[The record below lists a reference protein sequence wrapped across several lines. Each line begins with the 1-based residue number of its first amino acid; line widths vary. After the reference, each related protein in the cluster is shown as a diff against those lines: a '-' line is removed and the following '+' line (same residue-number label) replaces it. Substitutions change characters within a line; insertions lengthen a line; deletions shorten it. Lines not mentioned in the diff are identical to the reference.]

1 MGSCREPPYR
11 MKLAVIGD
19 PVAHSRSPAI
29 HTAALRA
36 LGIEGSYVGVRVAPD
51 DVEAMLARVRN
62 GEFDGINVTMPHK
75 RAAAEMV
82 DDLSDDARR
91 SASVN
96 TVVRG
101 AGGRLSGHSTDVTA
115 LRRLWKQTGI
125 PVDRPALVLG
135 AGGAAA
141 AACLAAPS
149 PTVYLSAR
157 RSEAARALTAAIDR
171 PAVVV
176 PWQSAVSDSV
186 VINATAL
193 GMKGEELA
201 GRVMVLASGL
211 VDMAYGSDVTP
222 AVAAARQRG
231 LPVADGL
238 EILVAQAGDSFRL
251 WTGRE
256 PPWEAMAQAARNPS
270 RPGAGQPNHAIR
282 RRSEKENPCRSAES

>member
-1 MGSCREPPYR
+1 MRTGYCRDPPYR

-19 PVAHSRSPAI
+19 PINHSRSPAI

-36 LGIEGSYVGVRVAPD
+36 LGIDGSYVGLRVASE
-51 DVEAMLARVRN
+51 DVEAILARVRN

-75 RAAAEMV
+75 RAAAELV

-96 TVVRG
+96 TIVRG
-101 AGGRLSGHSTDVTA
+101 AGGRLSGHSTDITA
-115 LRRLWKQTGI
+115 LRRLWRQSGL
-125 PVDRPALVLG
+125 PVDRPALVMG

-141 AACLAAPS
+141 AACLAVPS

-157 RSEAARALTAAIDR
+157 RPEAARDLVAAVDR
-171 PAVVV
+171 PVVVV
-176 PWQSAVSDSV
+176 PWQAAVSDSV
-186 VINATAL
+186 VINATTL

-201 GRVMVLASGL
+201 GRVMMLASGL
-211 VDMAYGSDVTP
+211 IDLAYGSDVTP

-231 LPVADGL
+231 IPTVDGL
-238 EILVAQAGDSFRL
+238 DVLVGQAGDSFRL

-256 PPWEAMAQAARNPS
+256 PPWEAMAEAARNPS
-270 RPGAGQPNHAIR
+270 RPGTGQPNHA
-282 RRSEKENPCRSAES
+282 

>member
-1 MGSCREPPYR
+1 MR
-11 MKLAVIGD
+11 LAVIGD
-19 PVAHSRSPAI
+19 PIAHSKSPAI

-36 LGIEGSYVGVRVAPD
+36 LGIDGSYVGVRVAAKD
-51 DVEAMLARVRN
+51 IEAMLVRVRN
-62 GEFDGINVTMPHK
+62 GEFNGINVTMPHK
-75 RAAAEMV
+75 RKAAELV

-96 TVVRG
+96 TIVRG
-101 AGGRLSGHSTDVTA
+101 AGGRLSGHSTDITA
-115 LRRLWKQTGI
+115 LRRLWRQRGI

-149 PTVYLSAR
+149 PTVFMSAR
-157 RSEAARALTAAIDR
+157 RPEAARALVAAIDR
-171 PAVVV
+171 PVVVV
-176 PWQSAVSDSV
+176 PWQAAVSDAV

-201 GRVMVLASGL
+201 GRVMMLASGL
-211 VDMAYGSDVTP
+211 VDLAYGSDVTP

-231 LPVADGL
+231 LPAVDGL

-270 RPGAGQPNHAIR
+270 SPGPGQPNDA
-282 RRSEKENPCRSAES
+282 